1 MKKKAFCIYFFIRFK
16 ELIMKYLCLIKTQ
29 ILTIET
35 LIKCYLDL
43 RFRCFNAPVDHK
55 AHNTSN
61 G

>member
-1 MKKKAFCIYFFIRFK
+1 MELVIMGESPIR
-16 ELIMKYLCLIKTQ
+16 ISNKTQ
-29 ILTIET
+29 ILTIEI

-55 AHNTSN
+55 AHNTSK